1 MKNRKRQPS
10 RIMLPRDAGSASV
23 CVLCISTCFGLWMEC
38 YISKLKIH
46 FLLKLF
52 PDLSFTF
59 VFSKQVFGKMTI
71 LLIIIIA
78 LLLEI
83 LYG

>member
-1 MKNRKRQPS
+1 MDG
-10 RIMLPRDAGSASV
+10 I
-23 CVLCISTCFGLWMEC
+23 
-38 YISKLKIH
+38 YISKLKVH
-46 FLLKLF
+46 FLLKLV

-71 LLIIIIA
+71 LLIILIA